1 MFLNVFISQ
10 HLLYKKYIF
19 ELLFQDCKKPESSF
33 SMVCHSPKV
42 PDLTGNVSQVTAAFI
57 LDAIKIQ
64 SNLTVTMIPDPKFIS
79 FEDVYELKE
88 DNLILEVLSQILLL
102 G

>member
-1 MFLNVFISQ
+1 M
-10 HLLYKKYIF
+10 K
-19 ELLFQDCKKPESSF
+19 LLFQDCERPESSL

-57 LDAIKIQ
+57 LDGVQIQ
-64 SNLTVTMIPDPKFIS
+64 SNLTTVTMLPDPKFIP

>member
-1 MFLNVFISQ
+1 MSLSVNICFIRSIFL
-10 HLLYKKYIF
+10 K
-19 ELLFQDCKKPESSF
+19 LLFQDCKKPESSF

>member
-1 MFLNVFISQ
+1 MSAEVFFL
-10 HLLYKKYIF
+10 K
-19 ELLFQDCKKPESSF
+19 LLFQDCERSEKGL

-57 LDAIKIQ
+57 LDRVKIQ
-64 SNLTVTMIPDPKFIS
+64 SNLTTVTMLPDPKFIP

>member
-1 MFLNVFISQ
+1 MSLSVNIRFIRSIFL
-10 HLLYKKYIF
+10 KM
-19 ELLFQDCKKPESSF
+19 LFQDCKKPESSS
-33 SMVCHSPKV
+33 SMVCHSPEV
-42 PDLTGNVSQVTAAFI
+42 PDFTGNVSQVMAAFI
-57 LDAIKIQ
+57 LDAVKIQ
-64 SNLTVTMIPDPKFIS
+64 SNLTTVTMIPDPKFIP

>member
-1 MFLNVFISQ
+1 MSLSVNICFIRSIFL
-10 HLLYKKYIF
+10 K
-19 ELLFQDCKKPESSF
+19 LLFQDCKKPESSF
-33 SMVCHSPKV
+33 SMVCRSPEV

-57 LDAIKIQ
+57 LDAVKIQ
-64 SNLTVTMIPDPKFIS
+64 SNLTTVTMIPDPEFIS

>member
-1 MFLNVFISQ
+1 MSLSVNICFIRSIFL
-10 HLLYKKYIF
+10 KM
-19 ELLFQDCKKPESSF
+19 LFQDCKKPESSS
-33 SMVCHSPKV
+33 SMICHSPEV
-42 PDLTGNVSQVTAAFI
+42 PDLTGNVSQVAAAFI
-57 LDAIKIQ
+57 LDAVKIQ
-64 SNLTVTMIPDPKFIS
+64 SNLTTVTMIPNPEFIP

>member
-1 MFLNVFISQ
+1 
-10 HLLYKKYIF
+10 
-19 ELLFQDCKKPESSF
+19 
-33 SMVCHSPKV
+33 MVCHSPKV

>member
-1 MFLNVFISQ
+1 M
-10 HLLYKKYIF
+10 
-19 ELLFQDCKKPESSF
+19 LFQDCKKPESSS

-42 PDLTGNVSQVTAAFI
+42 PDFTGNVSQVVAAFI
-57 LDAIKIQ
+57 LDAVKIQ
-64 SNLTVTMIPDPKFIS
+64 SNLTTVTMIPDPKFIR

-88 DNLILEVLSQILLL
+88 DNLILEVLTQVLLL